1 MSRQTITIRGARTH
15 NLQNI
20 DVEIPVGK
28 MTVITGLSGSGKSS
42 LAWDTMYAAGQRRY
56 LESVSG
62 QAHQMIRTLRRPDV
76 DEVTGLPPTVSIDQ
90 RAALAP
96 ARSTVAITTDLYDYL
111 RLLYARCGVV
121 HCTTCRT
128 PVSSQTIDEILQRV
142 LAFPD
147 RTKFLLLAPLVH
159 HRKGGHRDV
168 LDRIGRHGL
177 VRVRIDGRLFDL
189 SDVGDL
195 DESRPHTIE
204 AVVDRLILKDGI
216 ESRLLESLALAVRE
230 SGDACIVSVQNDG
243 QSTDH
248 YFNTRHSCANCE
260 TDFPEPDPGLF
271 SFNSA
276 RGACSKCEGMG
287 FEGFADDSDS
297 TVVFRRRACAAC
309 GGTRLQNLAAGVRF
323 GNQTLPELTA
333 LNVEDALRC
342 VREWRSEL
350 GANDG
355 GSPKGFFIRPD
366 AQPAAVQLLPDLQK
380 RLESLT
386 KVGLSY
392 LTLDRYSRS
401 LSGGEYQRTRLA
413 ACLGSGIHGAC
424 YLLDEPTNGLHPQNT
439 KQLLKNLQ
447 SLRDDG
453 ATVVVVEHD
462 PLIVREADYLIEMGP
477 AAGADGGRVLF
488 AGLPDSIPK
497 DTPTGKALLNE
508 RNEDRSVAT
517 QSADATA
524 QLVVRDACLNNLQNV
539 TVSIPLN
546 RLVCVTGVSGSGK
559 SSLVVGTLFPVVRAN
574 LSGKSHFPA
583 AVADVE
589 CGNIEGLESLDRAVL
604 IDGRSIA
611 RNRRSCIATHSGVWN
626 DVRRLYSRTRAAR
639 AQGLVAGQFSF
650 NSGTGRC
657 SQCKGTGMQDVR
669 MHLLPDAE
677 VPCPACGGSRFS
689 RAILDIRFGGRSV
702 DDVLNL
708 RVDEAL
714 DAFSEIESTVRRLKP
729 FHQVGLGY
737 MTLGQSAS
745 SWSGGESHRVHLA
758 TELQEK
764 QETTSLYVLD
774 EPTRG
779 LHGQDV
785 ARLLHV
791 LRSLV
796 NQGNSVIVIEHN
808 VQLIQATDWLIDM
821 GPGPSAEG
829 GRIIAEGAPADLRL
843 NPDSVIAAWL

>member
-1 MSRQTITIRGARTH
+1 MSRPAITIRGARTH

-20 DVEIPVGK
+20 DVDVPVGK

-42 LAWDTMYAAGQRRY
+42 LAWDTMYAAGQRSY

-62 QAHQMIRTLRRPDV
+62 QAHQMIRLLRRPDV

-121 HCTTCRT
+121 HCTTCQA

-147 RTKFLLLAPLVH
+147 RTKFVLLAPLVH
-159 HRKGGHRDV
+159 NRKGGHRDV

-189 SDVGDL
+189 SDVTDL
-195 DESRPHTIE
+195 DESKPHTIE
-204 AVVDRLILKDGI
+204 AVVDRLILKEGI
-216 ESRLLESLALAVRE
+216 ESRLLESLSLAVRE

-243 QSTDH
+243 QSADH
-248 YFNTRHSCANCE
+248 YFNTRHSCAKCE
-260 TDFPEPDPGLF
+260 ISFPEPDPGLF

-276 RGACSKCEGMG
+276 RGACSKCEGVG
-287 FEGFADDSDS
+287 FEGFADDSDD
-297 TVVFRRRACAAC
+297 TVVFRRRACGAC

-323 GNQTLPELTA
+323 GNQTLPQLTA

-342 VREWRSEL
+342 VRECRSEL
-350 GANDG
+350 EANDG
-355 GSPKGFFIRPD
+355 DSPNEFLIRPES
-366 AQPAAVQLLPDLQK
+366 QPAAVQLLPDLQR

-386 KVGLSY
+386 QVGLSY
-392 LTLDRYSRS
+392 LTLDRSSRS

-413 ACLGSGIHGAC
+413 GCLGSGIHGAC
-424 YLLDEPTNGLHPQNT
+424 YVLDEPTNGLHPQNT
-439 KQLLKNLQ
+439 KQLLTNLH

-462 PLIVREADYLIEMGP
+462 SLIVREADCLIEMGP
-477 AAGADGGRVLF
+477 GAGADGGRVLF
-488 AGLPDSIPK
+488 AGTPDSIPN
-497 DTPTGKALLNE
+497 DTPTGKSFLDEGIGN
-508 RNEDRSVAT
+508 RSVAT
-517 QSADATA
+517 QSADSTA
-524 QLVVRDACLNNLQNV
+524 HLIVRDACLNNLQNV
-539 TVSIPLN
+539 TARIPLN

-559 SSLVVGTLFPVVRAN
+559 SSLVVGTLFPVAKAYFSRRSN
-574 LSGKSHFPA
+574 FQA
-583 AVADVE
+583 AVADVA
-589 CGNIEGLESLDRAVL
+589 CGNIEGLESLDRVVL

-611 RNRRSCIATHSGVWN
+611 TNRRSCIATHSGVWN
-626 DVRRLYSRTRAAR
+626 DIRRLYSRTRAAR
-639 AQGLVAGQFSF
+639 AQGLGAGQFSF

-689 RAILDIRFGGRSV
+689 RTILDIRFGGRSV
-702 DDVLNL
+702 DDVLDL

-729 FHQVGLGY
+729 FQQVGLGY
-737 MTLGQSAS
+737 MALGQSAS
-745 SWSGGESHRVHLA
+745 TWSGGESHRVHLA

-764 QETTSLYVLD
+764 QQARSLYVLD

-779 LHGQDV
+779 LHRQDV
-785 ARLLHV
+785 ARLLLV

-796 NQGNSVIVIEHN
+796 DQGNSVIVIEHN
-808 VQLIQATDWLIDM
+808 VQLIHAAEWVIDM
-821 GPGPSAEG
+821 GPGPAANG
-829 GRIIAEGAPADLRL
+829 GRIIAEGTPAELAM
-843 NPDSVIAAWL
+843 NPASITGAWL